1 MIRLVALALC
11 AASPA
16 AAHGSLPVGDGFASG
31 VAHPFLAGEHLLLL
45 VGLGALLGR
54 QDSRRPLPGLVA
66 GLICGLGLALLQPG
80 PMRPAIL
87 VLALGIGGV
96 LAAALRVEA
105 GVLTVIA
112 LAAGLFI
119 GADTDGSTT
128 IAAFAGVV
136 AGVFMIVLNSMALAR
151 YGAARPGGV
160 PLRIAGSWIVAVAIL
175 LLAFLLREGMWPA

>member
-16 AAHGSLPVGDGFASG
+16 AAHGRLPVGDGFASG

-54 QDSRRPLPGLVA
+54 QDSRRPLA
-66 GLICGLGLALLQPG
+66 GLGAGLMCGLALALFQPG
-80 PMRPAIL
+80 QIQPAIL
-87 VLALGIGGV
+87 VLSLGIGGV
-96 LAAALRVEA
+96 LAAALQVSA
-105 GVLTVIA
+105 GVLIVIA
-112 LAAGLFI
+112 LAAGLII

-128 IAAFAGVV
+128 IGACAGVV
-136 AGVFMIVLNSMALAR
+136 AGVFLIVLNSMALAR

-160 PLRIAGSWIVAVAIL
+160 PLRVAGSWIVAIAIL
-175 LLAFLLREGMWPA
+175 LLAFLLREEMGLT